1 MVIVTAM
8 PADLLATAFERYKMP
23 GAKLPFRF
31 VPSWT
36 NTDKKREKK
45 DVKIR
50 FSPSIEKQ
58 FPTFHLGNPEEAID
72 LVRVHKSIVVDMKL
86 EAQVKEARAQKKS
99 QQSRD

>member
-8 PADLLATAFERYKMP
+8 PSDLLASAFEGYKIP

-72 LVRVHKSIVVDMKL
+72 LIRVHKSIVVDMKL
-86 EAQVKEARAQKKS
+86 EQQVKDARAQRKANKS
-99 QQSRD
+99 